1 MIREKQLNP
10 RCQMKVIIGVDS
22 VFAIGLVQK
31 NESEPIELM
40 FCVTSLKTQIAL
52 FSDIPFLLIPI
63 MAVKSN
69 NKKKKTCESKEGYQ
83 ISW

>member
-31 NESEPIELM
+31 NESEPIELR

-83 ISW
+83 IS